1 MMKGWVPGTLRTAGL
16 VLSRRDVTEL
26 LGWGGGKGVAQ
37 GDPSHHSHP
46 PPVFL
51 PRRGTSPG
59 CLQALFR
66 LGTYPGSF
74 NPQPDGKSRW
84 HCWRREGPRSFVPL
98 VEHTSQQVPGWGG
111 SLAVSTG
118 QPLSHLDVR
127 WPKDSVAD
135 LPAGGDSHHK
145 QGLLQGGNSRGSPRR
160 AGHREDGGGVVW
172 LGSTWETQRKK

>member
-1 MMKGWVPGTLRTAGL
+1 MLLRETQAIT
-16 VLSRRDVTEL
+16 VT
-26 LGWGGGKGVAQ
+26 
-37 GDPSHHSHP
+37 PSS
-46 PPVFL
+46 VFL

-74 NPQPDGKSRW
+74 NPRQDGKSCW
-84 HCWRREGPRSFVPL
+84 HCWQREEPSSFVPL

-111 SLAVSTG
+111 SLAGSTG

-127 WPKDSVAD
+127 WPKESIAD

-145 QGLLQGGNSRGSPRR
+145 QGLLQGGNSRGSPGELGTRR
-160 AGHREDGGGVVW
+160 MEEELSGKGP
-172 LGSTWETQRKK
+172 LGKHKERNDPLRKGPFLKVAWKESGWERGWG

>member
-1 MMKGWVPGTLRTAGL
+1 MKGWVPGILRTAGL
-16 VLSRRDVTEL
+16 VLSRKDVTAL
-26 LGWGGGKGVAQ
+26 SGWGGGRVLLRETQAVTVT
-37 GDPSHHSHP
+37 PSL
-46 PPVFL
+46 VFL

-74 NPQPDGKSRW
+74 NPRPDGKSCW

-98 VEHTSQQVPGWGG
+98 MEHTSQQVPGWGG
-111 SLAVSTG
+111 GLAGSTG

-127 WPKDSVAD
+127 WPEESVAD

-145 QGLLQGGNSRGSPRR
+145 QGLLQGGSSRGSPRR
-160 AGHREDGGGVVW
+160 AGRWEDGGGIAW
-172 LGSTWETQRKK
+172 LGSTWETQRQN